1 MSNSQ
6 NPLARKD
13 GLVVQEMPEEVLVYD
28 LKTNKA
34 HCLNRT
40 AAFVWK
46 NCTGENSVE
55 EIVSELTNHTGKS
68 VDKDLIW
75 LAIDQLNEKNL
86 LEKNLPVKF
95 AGQSRRA
102 VLKKIGFASVV
113 ALPVVASLV
122 APTAILAVTCSGI
135 TDGPAAGGRCCGGVF
150 CPGAGACV
158 SGACPPVTP
167 PTGDGSIEVNTK
179 KKK

>member
-1 MSNSQ
+1 MNNSQ

-28 LKTNKA
+28 LETNKA

-46 NCTGENSVE
+46 SCTGENSIEKIAADFRKQTGKAVE
-55 EIVSELTNHTGKS
+55 E
-68 VDKDLIW
+68 DLVW
-75 LAIDQLNEKNL
+75 LALDQLNDKNL
-86 LEKNLPVKF
+86 LAQNLPVKF

-122 APTAILAVTCSGI
+122 APTAVLAVACSG
-135 TDGPAAGGRCCGGVF
+135 AANGTACTGTGFTGQCCSGQCCNGFCNNGV
-150 CPGAGACV
+150 CQ
-158 SGACPPVTP
+158 SGQISVDVDA
-167 PTGDGSIEVNTK
+167 K